1 MALHQLRRVQLI
13 REVKELKEK
22 IAELEQERKD
32 AELLLETTINHSDR
46 VEQLLYEITKRL
58 EREIK
63 EKEHAEAALE
73 LILEVLKQEKEDLEI
88 ILETTTEHGDWME
101 LDRYRDT
108 IEIAQ
113 QNRELFRRIA
123 EATPLGIIAV
133 RQSDGQIIYANSTA
147 SKELMLSEEE
157 LLKLKQ
163 TDLFV
168 VHPDIPINA
177 NSSQSYDLRMRR
189 GDGSYF
195 WAGVTFTELQLVKEP
210 TYITTFIDITVKK
223 EQETYLHRLVTQRT
237 KELQQAKEKAEAA
250 NRAKSVFLSQM
261 SHEIRTP
268 LNAIL
273 GFTQLLSLEKDL
285 SPSQIEALKIIQSS
299 GNHLLKLINEILEL
313 SKIEASKIELELVPF
328 DLTDRLHYIYEMF
341 RLKAG
346 EKGIALN
353 WQIDCPQWVIGD
365 PEKISQVLINLIGN
379 AIKFTNQG
387 SVTLD
392 VKQVVKSEQE
402 VLINFTVIDTGAGIA
417 EADQNLIFESFG
429 QTLVG
434 RKASEGTGLGL
445 TISQK
450 IVNLMGGE
458 IKLESKIN
466 EGSKF
471 SFSLLLNLPTDI
483 PQKQELTIETS
494 YLEYDTTYRILIVDD
509 EPTNLSYLNRLLNR
523 SGFAVQEAENAEIG
537 LKLWREWQP
546 HIILT
551 DWRMPKMDGLEMVRQ
566 IRQTDNKTP
575 ILLITASS
583 YAEDEE
589 LILSAGCNSYLFK
602 PVDRQKLLSEIDRW
616 LTEIYP
622 RKAKEPLSILLA
634 EDNPV
639 NQKVILRMLT
649 KLGYNADV
657 AANGQ
662 IALDAIRNNKYNLVL
677 MDVEMPILDGIE
689 VTQQV
694 RLEIDNPPAIVAM
707 TAHRDR
713 DEMNRCL
720 KAGMKEFITKP
731 ISIEELKKLLERYE
745 GS

>member
-63 EKEHAEAALE
+63 EREHAEAALE

-88 ILETTTEHGDWME
+88 ILETTTEHGDRME

-123 EATPLGIIAV
+123 EATPLSIIAV

-163 TDLFV
+163 ADLFV

-210 TYITTFIDITVKK
+210 TYITTFTDITAKK

-387 SVTLD
+387 SVTLN
-392 VKQVVKSEQE
+392 VNQVVKSEQE

-483 PQKQELTIETS
+483 PQKQEVIIETS
-494 YLEYDTTYRILIVDD
+494 YLEYDTNYRVLIVDD

-566 IRQTDNKTP
+566 IRQIDNKTP

-657 AANGQ
+657 AVNGQ

>member
-63 EKEHAEAALE
+63 EREHAEAALE

-88 ILETTTEHGDWME
+88 ILEATTEHGDRME

-402 VLINFTVIDTGAGIA
+402 VLINFAVIDTGAGIA

-458 IKLESKIN
+458 IKVESKIN

-483 PQKQELTIETS
+483 PEKQEVTIETS

-551 DWRMPKMDGLEMVRQ
+551 DWRMPKMDGLEMVKQ

-602 PVDRQKLLSEIDRW
+602 PVDRNKLLTEIDRW

-649 KLGYNADV
+649 KLGYSADV

-662 IALDAIRNNKYNLVL
+662 IALDAIKSNKYNLVL

>member
-63 EKEHAEAALE
+63 EREHAEAALE

-88 ILETTTEHGDWME
+88 ILEATTEHGDRME

-195 WAGVTFTELQLVKEP
+195 WAGVTFTELQLVKET
-210 TYITTFIDITVKK
+210 TYITTFTDITAKK

-402 VLINFTVIDTGAGIA
+402 VLINFAVIDTGAGIA
-417 EADQNLIFESFG
+417 EADQNLVFEAFG
-429 QTLVG
+429 QTLTG

-483 PQKQELTIETS
+483 PQKQEVIIETS
-494 YLEYDTTYRILIVDD
+494 YLEYDTNYRVLIVDD

-551 DWRMPKMDGLEMVRQ
+551 DWRMPKMDGLEMVKQ

-602 PVDRQKLLSEIDRW
+602 PVDRNKLLTEIDRW

-649 KLGYNADV
+649 KLGYSADV

-662 IALDAIRNNKYNLVL
+662 IALDAIKSNKYNLVL